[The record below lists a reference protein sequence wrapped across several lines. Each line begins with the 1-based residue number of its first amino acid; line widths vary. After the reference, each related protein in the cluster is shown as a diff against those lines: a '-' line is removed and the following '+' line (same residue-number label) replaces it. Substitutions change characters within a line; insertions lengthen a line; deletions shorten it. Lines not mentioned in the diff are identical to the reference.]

1 MVKFHREVVRIE
13 ATNGPIPPPSMLAG
27 YEKALPG
34 GADRI
39 VSMAESQQSHRHEIE
54 KMVIASNIANER
66 LGTIAGGLL
75 AVLGLVGSF
84 SLLLLGKSIEGFA
97 AVILELAALAAVFN
111 RTQRSGKDELE
122 AKRDQSDSNSIQ
134 A

>member
-1 MVKFHREVVRIE
+1 
-13 ATNGPIPPPSMLAG
+13 
-27 YEKALPG
+27 
-34 GADRI
+34 
-39 VSMAESQQSHRHEIE
+39 
-54 KMVIASNIANER
+54 MVIASNIANER